1 MKAIHLLERVLN
13 VFTNL
18 NSIIPMKEIYELK
31 KAIMDFILNNL
42 GLLAGGTTSGLALWV
57 LKRIPNKDI
66 YKWVETGAY
75 WAGSVMTLGLGKWK
89 LTKDL
94 WNATIEP
101 YFIEVISK

>member
-1 MKAIHLLERVLN
+1 
-13 VFTNL
+13 
-18 NSIIPMKEIYELK
+18 
-31 KAIMDFILNNL
+31 MDFILNNL

-101 YFIEVISK
+101 YFIDLVDNTVGAAVKGFIDGLRSDK